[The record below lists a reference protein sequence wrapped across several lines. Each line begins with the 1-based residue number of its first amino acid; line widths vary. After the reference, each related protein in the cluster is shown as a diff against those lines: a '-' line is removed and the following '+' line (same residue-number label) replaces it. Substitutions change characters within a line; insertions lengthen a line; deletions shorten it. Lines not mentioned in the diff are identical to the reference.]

1 VPKKGHTNNP
11 NGRPKGTPNK
21 VTKTIREHFAT
32 AFDLLQEDDQHNLTA
47 WAKTNP
53 TEFYRLASK
62 LIPTK
67 VEADIQQPVQTIIQ
81 IIPDPNSAPIAD

>member
-1 VPKKGHTNNP
+1 MAKGKKTG
-11 NGRPKGTPNK
+11 GRVKGSVNK
-21 VTKTIREHFAT
+21 ATKSMREHFAE
-32 AFDLLQEDDQHNLTA
+32 AFDLLQEHETHKLSK
-47 WAKTNP
+47 WAETNP